1 MGQIKVE
8 KNVGGIEG
16 LCVIEPAVHGDARGY
31 FMETYNEKQIQL
43 QLSLNYKDRF
53 ESASSLAPAQLLWYT
68 YTDCRIDYI
77 MTNKRNPVAKK
88 LF

>member
-1 MGQIKVE
+1 MKKIGLFLYIEKTIEIKM
-8 KNVGGIEG
+8 NS
-16 LCVIEPAVHGDARGY
+16 P
-31 FMETYNEKQIQL
+31 NENKIKKF
-43 QLSLNYKDRF
+43 NYKDRF

>member
-1 MGQIKVE
+1 MSRSHRQSSYYIHSGKANSIT
-8 KNVGGIEG
+8 IE
-16 LCVIEPAVHGDARGY
+16 
-31 FMETYNEKQIQL
+31 F
-43 QLSLNYKDRF
+43 NYKDRF